1 MNDKPALRTFTLA
14 MLAVLACA
22 APLFVLAA
30 DGARSPSPDGAAV
43 AFANLADG
51 DVVPPGY
58 TVRFSVSG
66 MGIAPA
72 GVAIENTGHFH
83 LLIDLP
89 ELPTMDGPLPATPS
103 ILHFGKGQADTTLDL
118 PEGEHTLQLLL
129 ADHAHVPHDPPVL
142 SEPVRITV
150 EAGAP
155 PPDENRN

>member
-1 MNDKPALRTFTLA
+1 MNDKPALRRSMLA

-22 APLFVLAA
+22 APPALSAA
-30 DGARSPSPDGAAV
+30 GTARSPSPDGAAV
-43 AFANLADG
+43 AFANLEDG

-58 TVRFSVSG
+58 TVRFTVSG

-72 GVAIENTGHFH
+72 GVSIENTGHFH
-83 LLIDLP
+83 LLIDLA
-89 ELPTMDGPLPATPS
+89 ELPAMDGPLPATPN
-103 ILHFGKGQADTTLDL
+103 ILHFGKGQAEAALDL

-155 PPDENRN
+155 APDEHRN